1 MFWCQP
7 SVRTQVV
14 FLLFLL
20 SLCSPVTYSV
30 GFTFFCVL
38 KHICKRTWNSALY
51 ECTTD
56 WQHPFQF
63 CCSKLIIENVFW
75 IIYGNNS
82 IVMLAH
88 TDPKHKK
95 NLSNA
100 KEINWFW
107 ISHIFCI
114 ATDLHTSNCR
124 FQMSESI
131 RLPTGSPDCFQQ
143 NSFVCTYTQ
152 LCNFLMLK
160 YSPTWKIPAQT
171 LHICYFSRYLVRHLH
186 TVLILSSRSWWQDG
200 HHWRTS
206 SLLML
211 IILTQLDFQIIF

>member
-1 MFWCQP
+1 MPFVFIDNKEIRREKVGKNKNYLH
-7 SVRTQVV
+7 SV
-14 FLLFLL
+14 FLRISTSAGVLMSTQCTNPSCVSPLFALPL
-20 SLCSPVTYSV
+20 QPCYLQC

-56 WQHPFQF
+56 WQYPFQF

-88 TDPKHKK
+88 TDHKHKK

-143 NSFVCTYTQ
+143 NSFVCTFT
-152 LCNFLMLK
+152 
-160 YSPTWKIPAQT
+160 
-171 LHICYFSRYLVRHLH
+171 
-186 TVLILSSRSWWQDG
+186 
-200 HHWRTS
+200 
-206 SLLML
+206 
-211 IILTQLDFQIIF
+211 